1 MTRNG
6 RKTTQ
11 INIYVIRR
19 VRRNQCNSVI
29 LLTITLQTPS
39 SSCHW
44 RQNQK
49 KTTTF
54 HLIIVNHLIKII
66 VKKTKKMVFIFYI
79 QTNSRGTAEF
89 RLRWRILYDID
100 VIIEID
106 IGGPSPTSNIWKIQI
121 PRRFLLNGINLSHYN
136 HISYYIIFFL
146 FRKIPVPRN
155 WNDILYT
162 LENLMYCS
170 ISGEQFSEL
179 ESGIIIGKLF
189 I

>member
-1 MTRNG
+1 
-6 RKTTQ
+6 
-11 INIYVIRR
+11 
-19 VRRNQCNSVI
+19 
-29 LLTITLQTPS
+29 
-39 SSCHW
+39 
-44 RQNQK
+44 
-49 KTTTF
+49 
-54 HLIIVNHLIKII
+54 
-66 VKKTKKMVFIFYI
+66 MVFIFYI

-121 PRRFLLNGINLSHYN
+121 PRRFLLN
-136 HISYYIIFFL
+136 
-146 FRKIPVPRN
+146 VPRN

-179 ESGIIIGKLF
+179 ESGIIIEEEIRTDMREYYQNHGFEPRKPWAMVIRAAYARKDF
-189 I
+189 VWN